1 MNPSWTG
8 WPPNPEIT
16 AWHWLLPLGQKS
28 PLPLQWLHACQQWKD
43 ANQLMDVDQVT
54 VKYQYVEPVYFAL
67 VRESYTHYNIDPLP
81 PG

>member
-1 MNPSWTG
+1 M
-8 WPPNPEIT
+8 
-16 AWHWLLPLGQKS
+16 
-28 PLPLQWLHACQQWKD
+28 WLHACQQWKD